1 MAQIGPG
8 VLQWRVMGFV
18 ITPSATALAVASA
31 ISLVVMVLGWQRHA
45 SPGGKAFGALMTA
58 VVWWTL
64 FAALEAAAVDTGLK
78 ILISKIEYVGTVC
91 TAPLFLMFAL
101 RNRAGERHLRTV
113 QIGPLWI
120 VPFATLIAVATND
133 WHRLFWTGFT
143 PSPVAGSNLLMYA
156 HGPLFYVQT
165 AYAFALTLVG
175 TYLLVRSVFGA
186 QRVFRLQTAVLLAAA
201 MAPWVGV
208 AVYLTPL
215 NPWPGLDLI
224 PLSFTATGVLLLL
237 ALWRFRL
244 LDLAPVALRQ
254 LFAGMTDG
262 LLVLDAQDRVVDI
275 NPAARQLFGVEDEP
289 AGRSAHTLAGWDRMI
304 PAQWGT
310 GEERIETRFPGE
322 PARYL
327 DLRVTTIPGSEGAV
341 AGRLVVIRD
350 VTARREVEFEREHL
364 IGELQRALADIRTLR
379 GLLPICAGC
388 KKIRDDRG
396 YWQGL
401 EQYLSEHAE
410 VQFSHGLC
418 PDCLRKYYSAADGGP
433 ADPSSAGGSPVA
445 GPGEGG
451 VSDGSGP
458 DAVGGPGGRR

>member
-1 MAQIGPG
+1 
-8 VLQWRVMGFV
+8 MGFV
-18 ITPSATALAVASA
+18 ITPYASALAIAAAV
-31 ISLVVMVLGWQRHA
+31 SLVVMLLGWQRHA
-45 SPGGKAFGALMTA
+45 SPGGKAFGALMAA

-64 FAALEAAAVDTGLK
+64 CAALEAAAVDMALK
-78 ILISKIEYVGTVC
+78 INISKVEYVGTVC
-91 TAPLFLMFAL
+91 TAPIFLLFAL
-101 RNRAGERHLRTV
+101 HSRAGDRRLSAALL
-113 QIGPLWI
+113 GPMWI
-120 VPFATLIAVATND
+120 VPFATLVAVFTND

-143 PSPVAGSNLLMYA
+143 PSPVAGSNLLVYV

-165 AYAFALTLVG
+165 VYAFALTLAG
-175 TYLLVRSVFGA
+175 TVLLVRSAFGA
-186 QRVFRLQTAVLLAAA
+186 QRVFRLQTAILMVAAV
-201 MAPWVGV
+201 APWVGV

-262 LLVLDAQDRVVDI
+262 LVVLDAQDRVVDT
-275 NPAARQLFGVEDEP
+275 NPSARQLFGAEDNPVGRP
-289 AGRSAHTLAGWDRMI
+289 ARSLAGWDRMM
-304 PAQWGT
+304 PARWAT

-322 PARYL
+322 PVRYL
-327 DLRVTTIPGSEGAV
+327 DLRVTTIAGRDGSV

-350 VTARREVEFEREHL
+350 ITARREVEIEREHL
-364 IGELQRALADIRTLR
+364 IGELQKALADIHTLR

-388 KKIRDDRG
+388 KKIRDDQG

-401 EQYLSEHAE
+401 EQYLSEHTE

-418 PDCLRKYYSAADGGP
+418 PDCLGKYNPPADSGPVSGSADGG
-433 ADPSSAGGSPVA
+433 AGGGR
-445 GPGEGG
+445 GP
-451 VSDGSGP
+451 
-458 DAVGGPGGRR
+458 VGGPGDRH

>member
-1 MAQIGPG
+1 MVQPPA
-8 VLQWRVMGFV
+8 VCYSEDVMGFV
-18 ITPSATALAVASA
+18 ITPSATALAIASA
-31 ISLVVMVLGWQRHA
+31 TSLVVVLLGWQRHA
-45 SPGGKAFGALMTA
+45 SPGGKAFGALMAA

-64 FAALEAAAVDTGLK
+64 CAALEAAAIDIALK
-78 ILISKIEYVGTVC
+78 ITISKVEYVGTVC
-91 TAPLFLMFAL
+91 TAPLFLLFAL
-101 RNRAGERHLRTV
+101 RGRAGERRMRAALL
-113 QIGPLWI
+113 GLMWI
-120 VPFATLIAVATND
+120 VPFATLVAVFTND

-143 PSPVAGSNLLMYA
+143 PSPVAGSNLVVYG

-165 AYAFALTLVG
+165 VYAFALTLGG
-175 TYLLVRSVFGA
+175 TILLVRSAFGA

-201 MAPWVGV
+201 VAPWVGV

-262 LLVLDAQDRVVDI
+262 LVVLDAQDRVVDT
-275 NPAARQLFGVEDEP
+275 NPAARQLFGAEDNPVGAP
-289 AGRSAHTLAGWDRMI
+289 ARSLAGWREIM
-304 PAQWGT
+304 PARWGT
-310 GEERIETRFPGE
+310 GEERIETRFPGD
-322 PARYL
+322 PVRYL
-327 DLRVTTIPGSEGAV
+327 DLRVTTIAGREGAV

-350 VTARREVEFEREHL
+350 ITARREVELERERL
-364 IGELQRALADIRTLR
+364 IGELQKALADIRTLR

-388 KKIRDDRG
+388 KKIRDDKG

-418 PDCLRKYYSAADGGP
+418 PDCLGKYYPAAEGGP
-433 ADPSSAGGSPVA
+433 AA
-445 GPGEGG
+445 GPA
-451 VSDGSGP
+451 DGAVRDRDGQDP
-458 DAVGGPGGRR
+458 VGGAGSRP

>member
-1 MAQIGPG
+1 VLMA
-8 VLQWRVMGFV
+8 
-18 ITPSATALAVASA
+18 
-31 ISLVVMVLGWQRHA
+31 
-45 SPGGKAFGALMTA
+45 A

-64 FAALEAAAVDTGLK
+64 FAALEAAAVDTTLK

-91 TAPLFLMFAL
+91 TAPLFLLFAL
-101 RNRAGERHLRTV
+101 LSRAGERRPKAPRLGT
-113 QIGPLWI
+113 LWI
-120 VPFATLIAVATND
+120 VPLATLAAVFTND

-143 PSPVAGSNLLMYA
+143 PSPVAGSNLLVYG

-165 AYAFALTLVG
+165 AYAFALTLAG
-175 TYLLVRSVFGA
+175 TILLARSAFGA
-186 QRVFRLQTAVLLAAA
+186 QRVFRLQAAVLLAAA
-201 MAPWVGV
+201 VAPWVGV
-208 AVYLTPL
+208 VVYLTPL

-262 LLVLDAQDRVVDI
+262 FVVLDAQDRVVDI
-275 NPAARQLFGVEDEP
+275 NPAARQLFGAEDNPVGLP
-289 AGRSAHTLAGWDRMI
+289 ARSLAGWDRMI
-304 PAQWGT
+304 PARWGT

-327 DLRVTTIPGSEGAV
+327 DLRVTTIAGSEGGV

-350 VTARREVEFEREHL
+350 VTARREVELERERL

-388 KKIRDDRG
+388 KKIRDDQG
-396 YWQGL
+396 YWKGL

-418 PDCLRKYYSAADGGP
+418 PDCLSKYYPASAEDEGPADGG
-433 ADPSSAGGSPVA
+433 ALRDAE
-445 GPGEGG
+445 GPG
-451 VSDGSGP
+451 S
-458 DAVGGPGGRR
+458 RR

>member
-1 MAQIGPG
+1 
-8 VLQWRVMGFV
+8 MGFV
-18 ITPSATALAVASA
+18 ITPSATALAIASA
-31 ISLVVMVLGWQRHA
+31 ISLVVMILGWQRHA
-45 SPGGKAFGALMTA
+45 SPGGKAFGTLMAA

-64 FAALEAAAVDTGLK
+64 CAALEAAAFDMHLK
-78 ILISKIEYVGTVC
+78 IFISKVEYVGTVC
-91 TAPLFLMFAL
+91 TAPLFLLFAL
-101 RNRAGERHLRTV
+101 RSRAGARHLKAALL
-113 QIGPLWI
+113 GPMWI
-120 VPFATLIAVATND
+120 VPSATLVAVFTND

-143 PSPVAGSNLLMYA
+143 PSPVEGSNLLVYG

-165 AYAFALTLVG
+165 VYAFALTLAG
-175 TYLLVRSVFGA
+175 TILLVRSAFGA

-201 MAPWVGV
+201 VAPWVG
-208 AVYLTPL
+208 AILYLTPL

-262 LLVLDAQDRVVDI
+262 LVVLDAQDRVVDI
-275 NPAARQLFGVEDEP
+275 NPAARQLFGVDAGPVGMP
-289 AGRSAHTLAGWDRMI
+289 AHSLAGWRKMI
-304 PAQWGT
+304 PARWGM

-327 DLRVTTIPGSEGAV
+327 DLRVTTIAGSEGGV

-350 VTARREVEFEREHL
+350 VTARREVELERERL
-364 IGELQRALADIRTLR
+364 IGELQKALADIRTLR

-388 KKIRDDRG
+388 KKIRDDQG
-396 YWQGL
+396 YWKGL

-418 PDCLRKYYSAADGGP
+418 PDCLGKYYPAEDGEPDDDDASGG
-433 ADPSSAGGSPVA
+433 APSPGGPVA
-445 GPGEGG
+445 GTDTGG
-451 VSDGSGP
+451 GSGS
-458 DAVGGPGGRR
+458 RR

>member
-1 MAQIGPG
+1 
-8 VLQWRVMGFV
+8 MGFV
-18 ITPSATALAVASA
+18 ITASVTAQAIASL
-31 ISLVVMVLGWQRHA
+31 ISLVVMALGWHRSA
-45 SPGGKAFGALMTA
+45 SPGGKAFGALMAA

-64 FAALEAAAVDTGLK
+64 FAALEAAAVDADLK
-78 ILISKIEYVGTVC
+78 ILISKFEYLGTVC
-91 TAPLFLMFAL
+91 TAPLFLLFAL
-101 RNRAGERHLRTV
+101 RNQAGERRLRAALL
-113 QIGPLWI
+113 GAMWI
-120 VPFATLIAVATND
+120 VPAATLGAVFTND
-133 WHRLFWTGFT
+133 RHRLFWTGFEASSV
-143 PSPVAGSNLLMYA
+143 PGSNLLVYA

-165 AYAFALTLVG
+165 AYAFALTLAG
-175 TYLLVRSVFGA
+175 TVLLVRAVFGT
-186 QRVFRLQTAVLLAAA
+186 QRVFRLQAAVLLAAA
-201 MAPWVGV
+201 VAPWVGV

-237 ALWRFRL
+237 ALWRYRL

-262 LLVLDAQDRVVDI
+262 FVVLDAHDRVVDI
-275 NPAARQLFGVEDEP
+275 NPSARQLFDLAPGTVGMP
-289 AGRSAHTLAGWDRMI
+289 ARSLAGWDRMI
-304 PAQWGT
+304 PARWGA
-310 GEERIETRFPGE
+310 GEERIEARLPGD

-327 DLRVTTIPGSEGAV
+327 DLRVTTIAGREGGV

-350 VTARREVEFEREHL
+350 ITARREVELEHERL
-364 IGELQRALADIRTLR
+364 IGELTKALADIRTLR

-418 PDCLRKYYSAADGGP
+418 PDCLAKYNPPEHRGHGP
-433 ADPSSAGGSPVA
+433 AERGPAGGTIPFN
-445 GPGEGG
+445 P
-451 VSDGSGP
+451 
-458 DAVGGPGGRR
+458 

>member
-1 MAQIGPG
+1 
-8 VLQWRVMGFV
+8 MGFV
-18 ITPSATALAVASA
+18 VTPFATALAAASA
-31 ISLVVMVLGWQRHA
+31 VSLVVMLLGLPRRA
-45 SPGGKAFGALMTA
+45 SPGGTAFVALMAA

-64 FAALEAAAVDTGLK
+64 FAAFEAAAVSPDLK
-78 ILISKIEYVGTVC
+78 ITISKIEYAGTVC
-91 TAPLFLMFAL
+91 TAPLFLLFAL
-101 RNRAGERHLRTV
+101 RRRAGDRRLRAV
-113 QIGPLWI
+113 LVGPLAI
-120 VPFATLIAVATND
+120 VPSATLVAVATND

-143 PSPVAGSNLLMYA
+143 ASPVAGSNLLVYG

-165 AYAFALTLVG
+165 AYAFALTLTG
-175 TYLLVRSVFGA
+175 TVLLVRSAFGA
-186 QRVFRLQTAVLLAAA
+186 QRVFRLQASVLLAAA
-201 MAPWVGV
+201 LAPWVGV

-237 ALWRFRL
+237 ALWKFRL

-262 LLVLDAQDRVVDI
+262 LMVLDAQDRVVDI
-275 NPAARQLFGVEDEP
+275 NPAARQLFDAEENPV
-289 AGRSAHTLAGWDRMI
+289 GRSARSLAGWRQMM
-304 PAQWGT
+304 PAQWGP
-310 GEERIETRFPGE
+310 GEERIETRLPGE

-327 DLRVTTIPGSEGAV
+327 DMRVTTIGGREGGV
-341 AGRLVVIRD
+341 AGRLVLIRD
-350 VTARREVEFEREHL
+350 ITARREVELERERL
-364 IGELQRALADIRTLR
+364 IGELRKALADIHILR

-418 PDCLRKYYSAADGGP
+418 PDCLTRYYPDGAADGG
-433 ADPSSAGGSPVA
+433 A
-445 GPGEGG
+445 EG
-451 VSDGSGP
+451 
-458 DAVGGPGGRR
+458 

>member
-1 MAQIGPG
+1 
-8 VLQWRVMGFV
+8 MGFV
-18 ITPSATALAVASA
+18 ITPSATAQVIASA
-31 ISLVVMVLGWQRHA
+31 VSLVVMVLGWQRHA
-45 SPGGKAFGALMTA
+45 SPGGKAFGALMAA

-64 FAALEAAAVDTGLK
+64 CAALEAAAVDVALK
-78 ILISKIEYVGTVC
+78 IVISKIEYVGTVC
-91 TAPLFLMFAL
+91 TAPLFLLFAL
-101 RNRAGERHLRTV
+101 RNRAGERRLRAALL
-113 QIGPLWI
+113 GPMWI
-120 VPFATLIAVATND
+120 VPFATLVAVASND

-143 PSPVAGSNLLMYA
+143 PSPVAGSNLVVYG

-165 AYAFALTLVG
+165 AYAFALTLAG
-175 TYLLVRSVFGA
+175 TILLVRSALGA

-201 MAPWVGV
+201 VAPWVGV

-262 LLVLDAQDRVVDI
+262 LVVLDAQDRVVDT
-275 NPAARQLFGVEDEP
+275 NPAARQLFGVEDNPVGVP
-289 AGRSAHTLAGWDRMI
+289 ARSLAGWDQIM
-304 PAQWGT
+304 PAHWGT

-327 DLRVTTIPGSEGAV
+327 DLRVTTIAGREGAV

-350 VTARREVEFEREHL
+350 ITARREVELERERL
-364 IGELQRALADIRTLR
+364 IGELKKALADIRTLR

-388 KKIRDDRG
+388 KKIRNDSG

-418 PDCLRKYYSAADGGP
+418 PDCLGKYYPATDGGP
-433 ADPSSAGGSPVA
+433 ASGGSVA
-445 GPGEGG
+445 GPA
-451 VSDGSGP
+451 DGSGP
-458 DAVGGPGGRR
+458 ADAGPAAGPGSRR